1 MGGTKKVNTFPSQAL
16 PCSGSTGIFSA
27 CGKPQAPRGIVDT
40 KLIVK
45 IIAANCNF
53 MEALTF
59 YEKIL
64 MMFKKQSV
72 AVAILLL
79 ILSSACAQNP
89 KKMVFDGAAED
100 RNLSGFTTINLS
112 SAFDVYISQGNQD
125 AVAVSASD
133 ESAKKRIKTYVSGG
147 VLYIAF
153 DAKGW
158 SWSSWK
164 NNKLKA
170 YVTVKHLEKLAVSGA
185 CNVSFVDAITS
196 DRLFV
201 SISGAS
207 DIKGPVKVNSL
218 KVGASGASNI
228 SLSGTATESDFNI
241 SGACSIKSIDL
252 VTENCAVVASGASSI
267 RLTINQSLKSNISG
281 ASDIRYKGTV
291 SRFDTKSSGA
301 SSIKPL

>member
-27 CGKPQAPRGIVDT
+27 YGKPQAPRGIVAA

-45 IIAANCNF
+45 ILAANCNF

-59 YEKIL
+59 YEKIH

-72 AVAILLL
+72 MVAFLLL
-79 ILSSACAQNP
+79 ILSSACAQTT
-89 KKMVFDGAAED
+89 KKMVFDGDAED
-100 RNLSGFTTINLS
+100 RNLSGFTAINVS
-112 SAFDVYISQGNQD
+112 SAFDVYISQGGED
-125 AVAVSASD
+125 AVGVSASD
-133 ESAKKRIKTYVSGG
+133 ASATKRIKTYVSGG
-147 VLYIAF
+147 VLYITF

-158 SWSSWK
+158 SWASWK

-228 SLSGTATESDFNI
+228 SLSGTAKETDFNI
-241 SGACSIKSIDL
+241 SGACSIKSLDL
-252 VTENCAVVASGASSI
+252 VTDNCAVVASGASSI

>member
-158 SWSSWK
+158 SWASWK

-228 SLSGTATESDFNI
+228 SLSGTAKETDFNI
-241 SGACSIKSIDL
+241 SGACSIKSLDL
-252 VTENCAVVASGASSI
+252 VTDNCAVVASGASSI

-281 ASDIRYKGTV
+281 ASDIRYKGAV